1 MALHFPFEFPTH
13 HCTLQT
19 VPSIPLEGA
28 EDKERV
34 HDNWKEKMSQC
45 VIETRHTLQE
55 GFTNVLP
62 LAAEKSVMKKLV
74 KRSTNNFAR
83 KEERKERKK
92 ESAPFDQILIRQVTN
107 TNGLFGVAALRSVQT
122 TIRG

>member
-1 MALHFPFEFPTH
+1 
-13 HCTLQT
+13 
-19 VPSIPLEGA
+19 
-28 EDKERV
+28 
-34 HDNWKEKMSQC
+34 MSQC